1 MTLTGPGGVGKT
13 RLALQAAAQVAPR
26 FADGTWLAELATV
39 RDPAGVDDAVA
50 AVFPVTAQPGQTAR
64 EALMEFLRTKD
75 LLLVLDNC
83 EHLIEAAAGLAV
95 ALAR

>member
-1 MTLTGPGGVGKT
+1 MAVLSW
-13 RLALQAAAQVAPR
+13 PR
-26 FADGTWLAELATV
+26 SATQL
-39 RDPAGVDDAVA
+39 GVDDAVA

-83 EHLIEAAAGLAV
+83 EHLIEAAAGAGRGAGAV
-95 ALAR
+95 MRAAGDPGHQP